1 MTKKLW
7 GGRFSK
13 ETNKVVE
20 AFTES
25 ISFDC
30 RLIAQDIVGS
40 SAHAAMLGKCGIIPL
55 KDSQKIIK
63 GLAGILD
70 DYQAGKIEF
79 DPSAEDIHM
88 NVEKLLHER
97 IGEPAKKLHTARSR
111 NDQVATDVKLYI
123 RDTIGQITD
132 SLLALQQVIID
143 QAEAHAKVILPG
155 YTHLQHAQPVLLGH
169 HLMAW
174 FWMMERDKGRFA
186 DCSKRLNVLP
196 LGAGALAGT
205 TFPIDRQF
213 VAEALGFDSIADNS
227 MDAVSDRDWASEFLS
242 ACAILMTH
250 LSRFSEEFIIWN
262 TSEFGF
268 VELDDSVTTG
278 SSIMPQKKNPDV
290 AELVR
295 GKSARVIGALMSI
308 LTLQKGLPLA
318 YNRDLQEDKEQLFD
332 AADTVQLSLK
342 VFALMLGTAKFNVER
357 MHKAAGEAY
366 STATDLADALVR
378 QGLPFRTAHE
388 QVGSLVAYC
397 IENKKELF
405 DLSLAEIKRFA
416 PDAPDSIE
424 SMLTVEASVAARSA
438 TGGTALSE
446 VKRQIRKARGILRK
460 NGK

>member
-1 MTKKLW
+1 LTKKLW
-7 GGRFSK
+7 GGRFQK
-13 ETNKVVE
+13 ETDKVVE

-30 RLIAQDIVGS
+30 RLIAQEIVQS
-40 SAHAAMLGKCGIIPL
+40 SAHAAMLGKCGIISL
-55 KDSQKIIK
+55 AESGKIIK
-63 GLAGILD
+63 GLGAILE
-70 DYQAGKIEF
+70 DYQAGKVEF

-123 RDTIGQITD
+123 REMIGQLIAGL
-132 SLLALQQVIID
+132 SHLQEAVVD
-143 QAEAHAKVILPG
+143 QAAANDKVILPG
-155 YTHLQHAQPVLLGH
+155 FTHMQHAQPVLLGH
-169 HLMAW
+169 YLMSW
-174 FWMMERDKGRFA
+174 FWMLERDKGRFA
-186 DCSKRLNVLP
+186 DCRKRLNVLP

-205 TFPIDRQF
+205 TFPIDRKY
-213 VAEALGFDSIADNS
+213 VADALGFDSVSENS
-227 MDAVSDRDWASEFLS
+227 IDAVSDRDWASEFIS

-295 GKSARVIGALMSI
+295 GKSSRVIGDLMAI

-332 AADTVQLSLK
+332 AVDTVQMSLK
-342 VFALMLGTAKFNVER
+342 VFALMLLTAKFNAQR
-357 MHKAAGEAY
+357 MHKAAGEAF

-378 QGLPFRTAHE
+378 EGIPFRTAHE

-397 IENKKELF
+397 IKEGKELT
-405 DLSLAEIKRFA
+405 DLSLVEIKRFA
-416 PDAPDSIE
+416 PNAPDDIA
-424 SMLTVEASVAARSA
+424 SMLTVEASVAARTA

-460 NGK
+460 EQK

>member
-1 MTKKLW
+1 MAKKLW
-7 GGRFSK
+7 GGRFQK
-13 ETNKVVE
+13 ETDKVVE

-30 RLIAQDIVGS
+30 RLIAQEIVQS

-55 KDSQKIIK
+55 ADSQKIIK
-63 GLAGILD
+63 GLGAILD

-97 IGEPAKKLHTARSR
+97 IGEPARRLHTARSR

-123 RDTIGQITD
+123 RDTIGQIA
-132 SLLALQQVIID
+132 SGIHRLEEAIVD
-143 QAEAHAKVILPG
+143 QAAANAQVILPG
-155 YTHLQHAQPVLLGH
+155 FTHMQHAQPVLLGH
-169 HLMAW
+169 YLMSW
-174 FWMMERDKGRFA
+174 FWMLERDKGRFA
-186 DCSKRLNVLP
+186 DCRKRLNVMP
-196 LGAGALAGT
+196 LGTGALAGT

-213 VAEALGFDSIADNS
+213 VAEALGFDSVAENS
-227 MDAVSDRDWASEFLS
+227 IDAVADRDWASEFAS

-262 TSEFGF
+262 TAEFGF

-295 GKSARVIGALMSI
+295 GKSARVIGDLMAI

-332 AADTVQLSLK
+332 AADTVDMSLK
-342 VFALMLGTAKFNVER
+342 VFALMLSTAEFNAER
-357 MHKAAGEAY
+357 MHKAAGEAF

-378 QGLPFRTAHE
+378 QGVAFRIAHE

-397 IENKKELF
+397 IEHGKELT
-405 DLSLAEIKRFA
+405 DLSLDEIRRFA
-416 PDAPDSIE
+416 PKAPDDIASQ
-424 SMLTVEASVAARSA
+424 LTVEASVAARTA

-446 VKRQIRKARGILRK
+446 VKRQIRKARRILLK
-460 NGK
+460 D